1 MGLASAFALLAD
13 DSLPASY
20 DGLKSHIDIAWI
32 QASLARSGV
41 ASVRRRKLPVEQ
53 AVWLVI
59 GLALSMDR
67 PISDVVNHLDLA
79 LPDENGERQQVSLA
93 AVIKVRDLVG
103 AQPMEDLF
111 RTTAQHWALGSADR
125 LRWRGLMVLG
135 IDGTTMRVPDTGEN
149 RDEFGLPGSSRRT
162 AAYPQIRAVG
172 LMVLRSHL
180 LLDFEFSRFD
190 AGEITQALPMVK
202 RIPDDSLTIFDRG
215 YIYFYLWR
223 QISTEGKNRHWLCRA
238 RTNQKGVVVE
248 RFSRNDC
255 IMEFHFSHVER
266 QKHPDLPE
274 TFQARAVKYCRRGFR
289 PGIVLTSL
297 LDPKKYPSSEI
308 VALYHERWELELGFD
323 EIKTHQLE
331 RLESIRSKSP
341 ERVKQEVWGIAI
353 AYNLIRQEMEAS
365 AVSLDLP
372 PRRLSFLMS
381 LRLIRDLF
389 GWAAIAKPGAL
400 PKMLIGLRRKLTALI
415 LPERRTKRSFPR
427 HIKVKMSQYPRNPN
441 HPA

>member
-20 DGLKSHIDIAWI
+20 DGLKSHVDIAWI
-32 QASLARSGV
+32 RASLARCGV
-41 ASVRRRKLPVEQ
+41 ASVRRRKLPVER

-180 LLDFEFSRFD
+180 LLDFEFSGYHT
-190 AGEITQALPMVK
+190 GEIPLALPMIK
-202 RIPDDSLTIFDRG
+202 RIPDDSLTVFDRG
-215 YIYFYLWR
+215 YVYYYLWR
-223 QISTEGKNRHWLCRA
+223 QISTEGKNRHWICRA
-238 RTNQKGVVVE
+238 KMNQKGVVIE
-248 RFSRNDC
+248 RFGRGDC
-255 IMEFHFSHVER
+255 IVEFSFSHAER

-274 TFQARAVKYCRRGFR
+274 TFQARAVQYCRKGFR
-289 PGIVLTSL
+289 AGTLLTSL
-297 LDPKKYPSSEI
+297 LDPKKYPASEI
-308 VALYHERWELELGFD
+308 AALYHERWELELGFD

-331 RLESIRSKSP
+331 RLESIRSKAP

-353 AYNLIRQEMEAS
+353 AYNLIRQEMAAS
-365 AVSLDLP
+365 AASLNLP

-400 PKMLIGLRRKLTALI
+400 PKMLTGLRRKLTALI
-415 LPERRTKRSFPR
+415 LPERRTERRFPR
-427 HIKVKMSQYPRNPN
+427 HVKIKMSNYPRNTN